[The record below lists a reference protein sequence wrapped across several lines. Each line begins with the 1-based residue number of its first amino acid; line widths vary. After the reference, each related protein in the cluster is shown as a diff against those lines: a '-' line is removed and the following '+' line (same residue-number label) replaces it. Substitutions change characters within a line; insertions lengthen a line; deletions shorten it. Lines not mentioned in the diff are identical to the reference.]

1 MEEKKRKFNIA
12 SDILG
17 GQILARDKILSQW
30 KFILFVFGLTIL
42 YITITLQVEKTQLT
56 QSRNQREIKN
66 LKSDYTSKAARL
78 QYESKRGEV
87 EQRLITQ
94 GSKLKKPTQPAKRV
108 KL

>member
-87 EQRLITQ
+87 EQRLIKQ
-94 GSKLKKPTQPAKRV
+94 GSKRKKPTQPAKRV